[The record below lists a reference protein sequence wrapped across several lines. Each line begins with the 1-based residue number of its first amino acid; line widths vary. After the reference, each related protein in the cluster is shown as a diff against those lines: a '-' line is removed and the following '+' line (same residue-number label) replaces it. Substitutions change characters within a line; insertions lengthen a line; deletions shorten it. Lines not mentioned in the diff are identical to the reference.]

1 VEAKKPTEY
10 SAEELT
16 RAARRLDMALSEWHG
31 ELSGRMALGT
41 PELMALAH
49 LSMDGPLGPSELA
62 RHLHMTTGAMTALL
76 DRLAER
82 GHIVREP
89 HPADRRRVVV
99 RLTAHAREEA
109 AVQVRPMSAE
119 VRDLAEC
126 LTPEERRTVGRFI
139 DDMVAIVLSSAG
151 EPSRAGKTP

>member
-1 VEAKKPTEY
+1 MIDEERTEY
-10 SAEELT
+10 SAEELV
-16 RAARRLDMALSEWHG
+16 RAARRLDMAFSEWHG

-41 PELMALAH
+41 PELMTLAH

-89 HPADRRRVVV
+89 HAADRRRVVV
-99 RLTAHAREEA
+99 KLTPYAREEA
-109 AVQVRPMSAE
+109 AEQVRPMSAE
-119 VRDLAEC
+119 IRELAGR
-126 LTPEERRTVGRFI
+126 LTPEERRTVGHFI
-139 DDMVAIVLSSAG
+139 DDMVAIVLCSAG
-151 EPSRAGKTP
+151 KPAAEDKTP